1 MAEQNRLDRFMMD
14 DDELDGMIEYGEA
27 ESRCELCDHYL
38 GKNDLTY
45 GERVCNAYQKGKVI
59 PDRIWDEDNLHAK
72 KLIETVERLYIT
84 VATIPFDT
92 FSEGVHRQMVHHLGK
107 YIFA

>member
-1 MAEQNRLDRFMMD
+1 MMAEENRLERFMFD
-14 DDELDGMIEYGEA
+14 DDELDQAIALGQV

-59 PDRIWDEDNLHAK
+59 PDRIWDEDNLH
-72 KLIETVERLYIT
+72 EEVQSDQTGDFVFER
-84 VATIPFDT
+84 
-92 FSEGVHRQMVHHLGK
+92 SM
-107 YIFA
+107 